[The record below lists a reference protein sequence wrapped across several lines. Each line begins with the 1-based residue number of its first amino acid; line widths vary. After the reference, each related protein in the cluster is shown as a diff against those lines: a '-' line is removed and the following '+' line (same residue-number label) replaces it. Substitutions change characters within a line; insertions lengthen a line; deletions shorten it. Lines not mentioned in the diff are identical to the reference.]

1 MTGSS
6 LYENPGGIEGF
17 PAENSM
23 RNRTISA
30 LIGLLLAL
38 PAAAQNYTLTT
49 VAFELNFPW
58 CLAFLP
64 DGEALVTERSGQLR
78 RVGRDGSLSEPIAG
92 VPAVYAHSQGGLFD
106 VLVHPDYVTNQLIYL
121 SYAQGSPA
129 ANATQV
135 ARARLVDNRLEDFEV
150 IFTVSPTKDT
160 PVHYGG
166 RMLFLAD
173 GTLLITTGDGFDYRE
188 QAQNL
193 DALLGKVVRIK
204 DDGSIPADNPF
215 AGLVGKEAAVFSYG
229 HRNPQGLVLDPE
241 TGRIFLHE
249 HGPQGGDE
257 LNLIEAGRNY
267 GWPMVTYGIDYNGAY
282 VSPYS
287 ELPGITSPL
296 TYWVPSIGP
305 SGLAIYHGALF
316 PEWHGDLFVGALVN
330 QEVRRLK
337 LENGFVV
344 AEEVLFAEVGER
356 IRDIRV
362 DAAGYIYLLTDS
374 AAGRIIRVS
383 PTNPEAPATG
393 N

>member
-1 MTGSS
+1 
-6 LYENPGGIEGF
+6 
-17 PAENSM
+17 M
-23 RNRTISA
+23 RNRMILA

-38 PAAAQNYTLTT
+38 PATAQNYTLTT
-49 VAFELNFPW
+49 IAENLDFPW
-58 CLAFLP
+58 CMAFLP
-64 DGEALVTERSGQLR
+64 NGDALVTERSGTLR
-78 RVGRDGSLSEPIAG
+78 RIGQDATVGEPIAG
-92 VPAVYAHSQGGLFD
+92 VPEVYAKGQGGLFD
-106 VLVHPDYVTNQLIYL
+106 VLIHPDFALNQLIYL
-121 SYAQGSPA
+121 SYAQGLPE
-129 ANATQV
+129 ANATRI
-135 ARARLVDNRLEDFEV
+135 ARARLIDNRLEDLEV

-166 RMLFLAD
+166 RMIFLAD

-193 DALLGKVVRIK
+193 NALLGKVVRIT
-204 DDGSIPADNPF
+204 DDGGIPPDNPF
-215 AGLVGKEAAVFSYG
+215 AGLTGNEAAVFSYG
-229 HRNPQGLVLDPE
+229 HRNPQGLVLDKL

-249 HGPQGGDE
+249 HGPRGGDE

-305 SGLAIYHGALF
+305 SGLAIYDGALF

-330 QEVRRLK
+330 EEVRRLD
-337 LENGFVV
+337 LENGSVV
-344 AEEVLFAEVGER
+344 AEEVLFAELGER

-374 AAGRIIRVS
+374 PTGRIVRVS
-383 PTNPEAPATG
+383 PVSQPAPATG
-393 N
+393 G